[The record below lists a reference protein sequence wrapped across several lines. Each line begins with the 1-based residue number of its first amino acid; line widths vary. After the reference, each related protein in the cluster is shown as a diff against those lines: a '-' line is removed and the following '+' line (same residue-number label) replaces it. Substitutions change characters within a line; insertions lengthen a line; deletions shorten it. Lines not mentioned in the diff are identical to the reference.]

1 MGIHSSMSS
10 NQIYLEELLE
20 DCNFGLDLVSNQ
32 VVSAFVIDD
41 LNLEEIESL
50 HELLPK
56 IVEAFESLGLAYD
69 EDRLDQCLLLLSK
82 SAFYQAL
89 KRLNEFRNE
98 SECLVF
104 LQDEEIWLSATLTTD
119 IDLTKNTVNV
129 LIYQFGLEKTLNV
142 KNVRILSNDKDIDIE
157 TDDEAESKA
166 RAANKRAHR
175 RSKFVGICELCE
187 TERTLTRHHLIP
199 RQLHNKLLK
208 QKRGYDKTFLNNH
221 CAEICRPCHNA
232 VHNAESNSSLAADF
246 NSVEKLKTHPKII
259 RWVEYWKTK
268 A

>member
-1 MGIHSSMSS
+1 MSYLSTWNFGIIIIKKKRLKIYKQITKIKKIKIKKILNTRIHSSMSS

-69 EDRLDQCLLLLSK
+69 EDRLDQCLLLMSK

-129 LIYQFGLEKTLNV
+129 LIYQFGISIVFIAHVCSEKFLFFCFLFFFLIFAFRFGEDV
-142 KNVRILSNDKDIDIE
+142 ERE
-157 TDDEAESKA
+157 
-166 RAANKRAHR
+166 KRSH
-175 RSKFVGICELCE
+175 SFK
-187 TERTLTRHHLIP
+187 
-199 RQLHNKLLK
+199 
-208 QKRGYDKTFLNNH
+208 
-221 CAEICRPCHNA
+221 
-232 VHNAESNSSLAADF
+232 
-246 NSVEKLKTHPKII
+246 
-259 RWVEYWKTK
+259 
-268 A
+268 